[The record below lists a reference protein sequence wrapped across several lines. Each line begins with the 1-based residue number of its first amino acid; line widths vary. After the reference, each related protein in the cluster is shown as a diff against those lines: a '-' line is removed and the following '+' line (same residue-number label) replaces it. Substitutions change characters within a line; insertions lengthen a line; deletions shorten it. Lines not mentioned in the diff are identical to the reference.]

1 MAGVTT
7 MTILALAGLLGVGAG
22 IGLWLI
28 IIGVVGV
35 DRSADHGV
43 DRSADGSVDG
53 AGTDRPR
60 PAWRERLA
68 GRPAGGRPL
77 GVRLLWC
84 LVVAVVVG
92 VLTGWVAAAILA
104 GLACWGLPRVV
115 GRDRNHARRVA
126 RIEAIA
132 TWTEM
137 LRDTLSAAAGL
148 EQAILATAPIAP
160 AAIRAE
166 ITDLAARLET
176 GERLAPSLRR
186 VADQLADP
194 TADLVVSALVLAA
207 GQQAK
212 QLGDLLGSLAAA
224 ARDQVS
230 MRLRIEAGRA
240 RTRTSVRV
248 IVGTTLAFAVLLV
261 LLNRSYLAAYD
272 SAFGQVMLLGVGAA
286 FTAGIT
292 WLARISRLREP
303 ARVLHAGTS
312 TDPGGLID
320 LGADTAPPAVIAG
333 WPERQAPS

>member
-1 MAGVTT
+1 
-7 MTILALAGLLGVGAG
+7 MTSMDTIALAGLLGAGAG

-28 IIGVVGV
+28 ILGIVGV
-35 DRSADHGV
+35 DRGRAEE
-43 DRSADGSVDG
+43 
-53 AGTDRPR
+53 PR
-60 PAWRERLA
+60 HPVRERLA
-68 GRPAGGRPL
+68 ARRPDGRPL
-77 GVRLLWC
+77 GVRLLVC
-84 LVVAVVVG
+84 LLVAAVVG
-92 VLTGWVAAAILA
+92 LFTGWVAAAVLA
-104 GLACWGLPRVV
+104 GLACWGLPGVI
-115 GRDRNHARRVA
+115 GRDRDHARRVA

-160 AAIRAE
+160 SAIRAE
-166 ITDLAARLET
+166 ITDLAAGLEN
-176 GERLAPSLRR
+176 GERLAPSLREL
-186 VADQLADP
+186 ADRLADP

-207 GQQAK
+207 QQQAK

-286 FTAGIT
+286 FTAGFT
-292 WLARISRLREP
+292 WMARISRLREP
-303 ARVLHAGTS
+303 ARVLHAGTTPGRDGLLDLTGDAATTSVS
-312 TDPGGLID
+312 TAFG
-320 LGADTAPPAVIAG
+320 
-333 WPERQAPS
+333 ER